1 MKAKHSRRQILKLS
15 IAGALAAPFA
25 TGSAL
30 AQSSQEFPA
39 ELKLDWGFYLT
50 HAADKEQGLA

>member
-1 MKAKHSRRQILKLS
+1 MKAEHSRRQILKLS

-30 AQSSQEFPA
+30 AQNHRSFLLS
-39 ELKLDWGFYLT
+39 
-50 HAADKEQGLA
+50 